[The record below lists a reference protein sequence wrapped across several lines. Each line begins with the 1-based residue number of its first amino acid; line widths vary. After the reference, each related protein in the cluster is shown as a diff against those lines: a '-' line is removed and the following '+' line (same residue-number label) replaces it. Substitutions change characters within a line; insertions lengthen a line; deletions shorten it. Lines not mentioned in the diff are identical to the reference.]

1 MTDSSR
7 TSKSIRNSKVALI
20 YTFFNSILSF
30 FSRKIFLDHL
40 GTEILGLNTTAVN
53 ILQFLNLAELG
64 IGTAV
69 TFTIY
74 KPLFEKDY
82 ESVNEIV
89 SVQGWLYR
97 RIAWWMI
104 GGALVA
110 MCLFPFIFNKMELPL
125 WYAYASFGV
134 LLVSSLLGYF
144 VNYKQ
149 IILTAD
155 QCEYAITYSYKGTLI
170 VKTFCQ
176 MAAVYYFPNGYLWW
190 LILEFVFA
198 FVASWRLNQTIR
210 KRAPFLHSS
219 VSLGRKIKGKYPDII
234 IKIKQ
239 LFFHKISGFILTEVT
254 PLIIYGYANL
264 SLVALYGNYLVIIS
278 GVKLAVSS
286 VFDSIGASVG
296 NLVAEGDSPKI
307 MTVFNELFSS
317 RFLFITTAC
326 FCLYILTPE
335 FVTLWIG
342 PQYVLSNSTLL
353 LMILTLYIRC
363 RKTTVDVY
371 LNAYGLFN
379 DIWAPITEACLNIGL
394 SILFGYFW
402 GLNGILAGVLA
413 SLFIVHSCWKPY
425 FLFSKGLHVPI
436 ITYIQIYARHI
447 LAAAIA
453 TGLTLWIF
461 SFIHFPRNGHFS
473 GFLLRAAITS
483 SIYFLLLSIGLF
495 CFTVGMRDF
504 VARIRRIIS

>member
-1 MTDSSR
+1 M
-7 TSKSIRNSKVALI
+7 I
-20 YTFFNSILSF
+20 
-30 FSRKIFLDHL
+30 
-40 GTEILGLNTTAVN
+40 
-53 ILQFLNLAELG
+53 NL
-64 IGTAV
+64 
-69 TFTIY
+69 
-74 KPLFEKDY
+74 
-82 ESVNEIV
+82 
-89 SVQGWLYR
+89 
-97 RIAWWMI
+97 
-104 GGALVA
+104 
-110 MCLFPFIFNKMELPL
+110 
-125 WYAYASFGV
+125 
-134 LLVSSLLGYF
+134 
-144 VNYKQ
+144 
-149 IILTAD
+149 
-155 QCEYAITYSYKGTLI
+155 
-170 VKTFCQ
+170 
-176 MAAVYYFPNGYLWW
+176 
-190 LILEFVFA
+190 FA

-317 RFLFITTAC
+317 RFLFINTAC

-413 SLFIVHSCWKPY
+413 SLFIIHSCWKPY
-425 FLFSKGLHVPI
+425 FLRVARAYNNLYTNLCKTYFSRSNRYGSDSMDFQFYPFPEERTFFRISAACCNYLLDIFFASIDRTFLFHRW
-436 ITYIQIYARHI
+436 YAR
-447 LAAAIA
+447 
-453 TGLTLWIF
+453 
-461 SFIHFPRNGHFS
+461 
-473 GFLLRAAITS
+473 
-483 SIYFLLLSIGLF
+483 F
-495 CFTVGMRDF
+495 CCQNSKNNKL
-504 VARIRRIIS
+504 I

>member
-1 MTDSSR
+1 MTDFSR

-20 YTFFNSILSF
+20 YTFFNSILNF

-64 IGTAV
+64 IGAAV
-69 TFTIY
+69 TFTLY
-74 KPLFEKDY
+74 KPLFKRDY

-104 GGALVA
+104 GGALVV
-110 MCLFPFIFNKMELPL
+110 MCFFPLIFSKMHLPL

-149 IILTAD
+149 IILSAD

-176 MAAVYYFPNGYLWW
+176 MAAVYYFQNGYLWW
-190 LILEFVFA
+190 LILELVFA
-198 FVASWRLNQTIR
+198 FVASWRLNRTIG
-210 KRAPFLHSS
+210 KRAPFLHPS
-219 VSLGRKIKGKYPDII
+219 VSLGRKIRKKYPDII
-234 IKIKQ
+234 IKVKQ
-239 LFFHKISGFILTEVT
+239 LFFHKVSGFILTEVT

-296 NLVAEGDSPKI
+296 HLVAEGDSRKI
-307 MTVFNELFSS
+307 MSVFNELFSS

-326 FCLYILTPE
+326 FCLYVLTPE
-335 FVTLWIG
+335 FVMLWIG
-342 PQYVLSNSTLL
+342 PQYILADTTLL
-353 LMILTLYIRC
+353 LMVLTFYVRC

-379 DIWAPITEACLNIGL
+379 DIWAPITETCLNIGL

-413 SLFIVHSCWKPY
+413 SLVIIHSCWKPY
-425 FLFSKGLHVPI
+425 FLFSRGLHVSI
-436 ITYIQIYARHI
+436 MTYIQIYVRHI
-447 LAAAIA
+447 FVAAVV
-453 TGLTLWIF
+453 TGVALWIF
-461 SFIHFPRNGHFS
+461 SLIRLPENGHFT
-473 GFLLRAAITS
+473 GFLLRAGIVF
-483 SIYFLLLSIGLF
+483 SIYFLLLSVGLY
-495 CFTVGMRDF
+495 CFTAGMRDF
-504 VARIRRIIS
+504 VARIRRIIG

>member
-149 IILTAD
+149 IILSADNASMRSHTA
-155 QCEYAITYSYKGTLI
+155 T
-170 VKTFCQ
+170 
-176 MAAVYYFPNGYLWW
+176 
-190 LILEFVFA
+190 
-198 FVASWRLNQTIR
+198 
-210 KRAPFLHSS
+210 RAH
-219 VSLGRKIKGKYPDII
+219 
-234 IKIKQ
+234 
-239 LFFHKISGFILTEVT
+239 
-254 PLIIYGYANL
+254 
-264 SLVALYGNYLVIIS
+264 
-278 GVKLAVSS
+278 
-286 VFDSIGASVG
+286 
-296 NLVAEGDSPKI
+296 
-307 MTVFNELFSS
+307 
-317 RFLFITTAC
+317 
-326 FCLYILTPE
+326 
-335 FVTLWIG
+335 
-342 PQYVLSNSTLL
+342 
-353 LMILTLYIRC
+353 
-363 RKTTVDVY
+363 
-371 LNAYGLFN
+371 
-379 DIWAPITEACLNIGL
+379 
-394 SILFGYFW
+394 
-402 GLNGILAGVLA
+402 
-413 SLFIVHSCWKPY
+413 
-425 FLFSKGLHVPI
+425 
-436 ITYIQIYARHI
+436 
-447 LAAAIA
+447 
-453 TGLTLWIF
+453 
-461 SFIHFPRNGHFS
+461 
-473 GFLLRAAITS
+473 
-483 SIYFLLLSIGLF
+483 
-495 CFTVGMRDF
+495 
-504 VARIRRIIS
+504 

>member
-149 IILTAD
+149 IILSAD
-155 QCEYAITYSYKGTLI
+155 QCE
-170 VKTFCQ
+170 
-176 MAAVYYFPNGYLWW
+176 
-190 LILEFVFA
+190 

-264 SLVALYGNYLVIIS
+264 SLVAQYGNKQVIIS

-317 RFLFITTAC
+317 RFLFINTAC

-413 SLFIVHSCWKPY
+413 SLFIIHSCWKPY

>member
-149 IILTAD
+149 IILSAD

-264 SLVALYGNYLVIIS
+264 ALVPLYGNYLVIIS

-379 DIWAPITEACLNIGL
+379 DIWAPITEACLNIDIIRLFLGIKRYFSR
-394 SILFGYFW
+394 SISESVHRTFVLETLFPFLQRVARAYNNLYTNLCKTYFSRSNRY
-402 GLNGILAGVLA
+402 GSDSMDFQFYPFPEERTFFRISAACCNYLLDIFFA
-413 SLFIVHSCWKPY
+413 SIDRT
-425 FLFSKGLHVPI
+425 FLFHRW
-436 ITYIQIYARHI
+436 YAR
-447 LAAAIA
+447 
-453 TGLTLWIF
+453 
-461 SFIHFPRNGHFS
+461 
-473 GFLLRAAITS
+473 
-483 SIYFLLLSIGLF
+483 F
-495 CFTVGMRDF
+495 CCQNSKNNKL
-504 VARIRRIIS
+504 I